1 MENLSHYQE
10 RVLDKLL
17 PTHEKT
23 IPYDELVRIS
33 ELYYTIFKDEKDEY
47 LLYRFRK
54 QIESNLSF
62 VINQDYKYQELTEYK
77 KDYLLRIKDYIED
90 HDHISTWNR
99 NGDNKKLI
107 KELTIDYLEECIS
120 EQNRIIDKTI
130 KYMVPVPDRD
140 SLNVMQFVSDEFL
153 DEYKRS
159 SKRKINF
166 LNEELNQLKGISK
179 PIEAVETP
187 ITEVSEVEKKDSNP
201 YPLLFIS
208 SDTYHKF
215 IEYISKHIQDFY
227 KDYSYL
233 KKRLEFER
241 LIHNQTD
248 TEFMRILHEELKLIT
263 EEEFEDYFEKGKLS
277 SLGKSKAKE
286 RTSNFNKIFINI

>member
-1 MENLSHYQE
+1 M
-10 RVLDKLL
+10 D
-17 PTHEKT
+17 
-23 IPYDELVRIS
+23 
-33 ELYYTIFKDEKDEY
+33 
-47 LLYRFRK
+47 
-54 QIESNLSF
+54 
-62 VINQDYKYQELTEYK
+62 VI
-77 KDYLLRIKDYIED
+77 
-90 HDHISTWNR
+90 
-99 NGDNKKLI
+99 
-107 KELTIDYLEECIS
+107 
-120 EQNRIIDKTI
+120 
-130 KYMVPVPDRD
+130 
-140 SLNVMQFVSDEFL
+140 QFVSDLFL
-153 DEYKRS
+153 DKHKFNARL
-159 SKRKINF
+159 KIDY
-166 LNEELNQLKGISK
+166 LNEELNQLKGFPK
-179 PIEAVETP
+179 QIEAVETP

-263 EEEFEDYFEKGKLS
+263 EEEFEEYFEKGKLS

-286 RTSNFNKIFINI
+286 RISNFNKIFMNI

>member
-33 ELYYTIFKDEKDEY
+33 MLYYTIFKDEKDEY
-47 LLYRFRK
+47 LLYRFRI

-130 KYMVPVPDRD
+130 KYMIPVPDRD

-179 PIEAVETP
+179 PIEAVERK
-187 ITEVSEVEKKDSNP
+187 EYNNP
-201 YPLLFIS
+201 YPEYFNSYGYELYEKFTSDLKRDIVLTPVSFLVDRLRKDGLMNKDKTLIS
-208 SDTYHKF
+208 IFNFMVDEFDTKFGTAHKF
-215 IEYISKHIQDFY
+215 KSDYNKDNYLPLY
-227 KDYSYL
+227 KALVSF
-233 KKRLEFER
+233 FEVK
-241 LIHNQTD
+241 Q
-248 TEFMRILHEELKLIT
+248 
-263 EEEFEDYFEKGKLS
+263 
-277 SLGKSKAKE
+277 
-286 RTSNFNKIFINI
+286 